1 MNQIQTESRIT
12 VGPQMDLVAE
22 AWTDEAQRVLTPE
35 ACAFLA
41 QLVQRFE
48 GPRQEL
54 LAARSARQ
62 QTYDDGLVP
71 TYLNPHS
78 AAVTS
83 RWTVGPIPNDLW
95 SRRVEITGPINNAK
109 MVIQMLSRNDQGA
122 RADCAML
129 DFEDSMMPSWKNVI
143 SGHLNLMGAV
153 TGDLTYQ
160 EHEGSKRYALDPEDM
175 AVIMV
180 RARGLHL
187 NESNLHFQGD
197 SISASLLDLGLAAF
211 HTARLLVDQ
220 NKTPKFYIPKVEH
233 YLEARWWNRVL
244 NTIEEELG
252 LPEGTLRVTLLIET
266 LPAAFQMEEILYE
279 MRTHA
284 VGLNVGRWDKIFS
297 DIKTLKQHAD
307 RIMPDRASIDMSRPW
322 MRHYAERLVHICH
335 RRGAFALGG
344 MAAFTPGRTQSMR
357 EEQLRKVIADKQL
370 ESKLGHDG
378 CWVSHPFFIGP
389 AQSQFP
395 EPNQLHV
402 HADSGDRYP
411 DLLPHGGGPRTM
423 AGLRTNIRVGIAYIH
438 GWDREIG
445 CIAWD
450 NLMEDLATLEISRA
464 QVWQW
469 LHHHVTLDDGVRVT
483 TELIASVFDEER
495 NRIIGELALE
505 GDDLEAWA
513 RAATRAKDLFCAE
526 TFQSFL
532 ALESPQVEG

>member
-197 SISASLLDLGLAAF
+197 SISASLLDLGLAA
-211 HTARLLVDQ
+211 
-220 NKTPKFYIPKVEH
+220 K
-233 YLEARWWNRVL
+233 
-244 NTIEEELG
+244 
-252 LPEGTLRVTLLIET
+252 
-266 LPAAFQMEEILYE
+266 
-279 MRTHA
+279 
-284 VGLNVGRWDKIFS
+284 
-297 DIKTLKQHAD
+297 
-307 RIMPDRASIDMSRPW
+307 DRAANR
-322 MRHYAERLVHICH
+322 RL
-335 RRGAFALGG
+335 
-344 MAAFTPGRTQSMR
+344 
-357 EEQLRKVIADKQL
+357 
-370 ESKLGHDG
+370 
-378 CWVSHPFFIGP
+378 
-389 AQSQFP
+389 
-395 EPNQLHV
+395 
-402 HADSGDRYP
+402 
-411 DLLPHGGGPRTM
+411 
-423 AGLRTNIRVGIAYIH
+423 
-438 GWDREIG
+438 
-445 CIAWD
+445 
-450 NLMEDLATLEISRA
+450 RA
-464 QVWQW
+464 P
-469 LHHHVTLDDGVRVT
+469 
-483 TELIASVFDEER
+483 SSS
-495 NRIIGELALE
+495 
-505 GDDLEAWA
+505 WA
-513 RAATRAKDLFCAE
+513 RDSE
-526 TFQSFL
+526 
-532 ALESPQVEG
+532 EG